1 MKVAVIGPGAMGLML
16 AARLKKAGAEVVL
29 LDYRPERAAKIN
41 EQQVSLEHPEG
52 SERLAV
58 EATADPTVLG
68 SVDLAVVCTK
78 AYHTQGVARVLRANL
93 APEARVLTLQNGAE
107 NVETLVEAL
116 GPARVLGGI
125 TSEGATLLG
134 LGRVR
139 HAGRGQTHIGPAQGP
154 VDAYCQQ
161 VVQLLNAAGFDTK
174 GVEGVQNLIWTKLV
188 INVGINSL
196 TAILEVPNG
205 RLLEL
210 PPAGKVMAA
219 AVAEAVSV
227 GQAIGVKFLH
237 QDMLR
242 AVQEVAHRTAAN
254 ISSMLQDVRKSRR
267 TEVSYI
273 NGAVVRQGEQVG
285 LPTPVNQTLTQ
296 LVQAR
301 EAGYLDQ

>member
-1 MKVAVIGPGAMGLML
+1 MKIAVIGPGAMGLML
-16 AARLKKAGAEVVL
+16 AARLKQAGSDVVL
-29 LDYRPERAAKIN
+29 LDYRAERAAQIN
-41 EQQVSLEHPEG
+41 ENQVALDHPEG
-52 SERLAV
+52 SERLAIQV
-58 EATADPTVLG
+58 TADPAALG
-68 SVDLAVVCTK
+68 GVDLAVVCTK
-78 AYHTQGVARVLRANL
+78 AYHTQEVARTLRAHL
-93 APEARVLTLQNGAE
+93 AQTARALTLQNGAE

-125 TSEGATLLG
+125 TSEGATLLRPG
-134 LGRVR
+134 HAR

-154 VDAYCQQ
+154 VDAFCQE
-161 VVQLLNAAGFDTK
+161 VVDLLIAAGFDTK

-227 GQAIGVKFLH
+227 GQAMGVKFLH

-242 AVQEVAHRTAAN
+242 AVQEVAHRTEAN
-254 ISSMLQDVRKSRR
+254 ISSMLQDIRASRR

-285 LPTPVNQTLTQ
+285 VPTPVNQTLTQ